1 MIIRNNVYN
10 YIINNKCTIY
20 EYCTVENNLYYISIK
35 IKNKTIK
42 YFKEDYI
49 ENIKKDGFY
58 AVFLE
63 INTISNIYNI
73 LIIILNKNIYI
84 IKKYF
89 IINIYYHLDY
99 KNLIIIILMILYLY
113 VL

>member
-1 MIIRNNVYN
+1 MYNIR
-10 YIINNKCTIY
+10 ILS
-20 EYCTVENNLYYISIK
+20 VENNLYYISIK

-42 YFKEDYI
+42 YFIEDYI

-84 IKKYF
+84 IKKYI

-99 KNLIIIILMILYLY
+99 KNRIIIILMIINLF

>member
-1 MIIRNNVYN
+1 MNIVLQKII
-10 YIINNKCTIY
+10 YIG
-20 EYCTVENNLYYISIK
+20 IK

-63 INTISNIYNI
+63 INTIS
-73 LIIILNKNIYI
+73 IYI
-84 IKKYF
+84 IF
-89 IINIYYHLDY
+89 L
-99 KNLIIIILMILYLY
+99 
-113 VL
+113 